1 MRNLK
6 NIKGNIKLHIVLF
19 IIAMCVISIGC
30 CAMESS
36 FSDDVDIPFGKYAIK
51 FDTEYVE
58 EHNGGWISHNSS
70 SNIFKY
76 NLYQTFMGVG
86 TQQSSTFNQS
96 TRSFPSVCA
105 TVDNHYLKEGNV
117 INMTRSY
124 YGAFEISSSCRELIN
139 ESVNNQST
147 FVFKVGTPIEI
158 KAFTYER
165 KISDNELQNLGYN
178 CKSAFQYNYDG
189 ARIKCSFKSV
199 LTVTPNRILMYAFD
213 SDWQYKL
220 NSNSSVTMNLPSED
234 EVYFE
239 MTPGFPERIYK
250 PQFTVTH
257 NEQKSS
263 FKSLTAFMLYGDDYF
278 APFLSFDGYDLF
290 SEEKFKQMIVDG
302 NKIYINVDESV
313 VCEKSEGSITLEPV
327 LSAPGI
333 DVEVVEPKCAGD
345 KGKLIVK
352 LSKEVASSDNINLI
366 VKKDNALNG
375 EKPICDTTN
384 VSTVTVFNDILPD
397 TYTVKVSG
405 GWTDTNGN
413 FHEYYAGAPRHRA
426 VVTMPAA
433 SPALEIANV
442 GKSDITCFGAK
453 DGSVSYSV
461 LNAKGGYTA
470 TLQSAKGEYKNR
482 QSNAVQFSGLDAGS
496 YTLSV
501 IDGNG
506 CQAQY
511 GKTIEIFENE
521 PLEFSVSGADATS
534 YGKSDG
540 KLNIEFIKGGE
551 PPYTLSWQSADGSV
565 TGEVSIPSEVKT
577 KYCATSRLLAGH
589 YTVLVTDSNGCA
601 ETSEADIYQPLSLT
615 VDTRNVKCHGYAD
628 GKLRVKVNGGMP
640 PYIVDITSNENFKR
654 EVLNVDGGEVEVSG
668 LVAGEYK
675 IEVKDGRKEGVSEE
689 VTIKEPEALDVSLPS
704 ELALCNGQ
712 TARIGV
718 DATINANSYEWYKDG
733 EPIGDGDSIE
743 VAQAGVYTVEVQSG
757 ECSGSAST
765 IVRNIPKD
773 VSCEWIVASQASK
786 NGPVRLVNITR
797 ENYTSYRW
805 HYPENAG
812 IEIEDEGERY
822 IDLKFG
828 TAGIYVLGM
837 SSYNDECVST
847 VYKSIEVVE
856 EQKLDGDYDAS
867 RLSIKRFAVSPN
879 PSDGNI
885 TISLELSKKADADI
899 QIFDMVK
906 GKRVASA
913 IRFRNSSKYYE
924 QMSLSLNAGVYSLI
938 LTIPENNIRQTFK
951 LIIR

>member
-1 MRNLK
+1 MKKRIFL
-6 NIKGNIKLHIVLF
+6 IFTVLLCPFHCLFGSTTYSPTHLMDGEYEIKLNVNVSSNVETELTVYVTIVTDSRSLREEQKFSLGSGNGYNKTKLFTEYVSNSHIHDNFSVLQKMNVLF
-19 IIAMCVISIGC
+19 IDNKKYNWSQSSSENRVTYYNNYTPQLIPIEHKDIVVGHGTIVISMKNTITLT
-30 CAMESS
+30 
-36 FSDDVDIPFGKYAIK
+36 PK
-51 FDTEYVE
+51 
-58 EHNGGWISHNSS
+58 
-70 SNIFKY
+70 NIELACY
-76 NLYQTFMGVG
+76 N
-86 TQQSSTFNQS
+86 
-96 TRSFPSVCA
+96 
-105 TVDNHYLKEGNV
+105 KEGNSMGKSGGSAV
-117 INMTRSY
+117 ELPFDDSLAIEMTAGFSQGVYSPVYKIICDLCDDDFRDSCDAIYDWLSIATPHYYSENVHYSY
-124 YGAFEISSSCRELIN
+124 WLSGSDLYTEEQNREL
-139 ESVNNQST
+139 VQ
-147 FVFKVGTPIEI
+147 KGG
-158 KAFTYER
+158 
-165 KISDNELQNLGYN
+165 KIVISNG
-178 CKSAFQYNYDG
+178 NY
-189 ARIKCSFKSV
+189 
-199 LTVTPNRILMYAFD
+199 
-213 SDWQYKL
+213 
-220 NSNSSVTMNLPSED
+220 SNSILT
-234 EVYFE
+234 F
-239 MTPGFPERIYK
+239 I
-250 PQFTVTH
+250 PQ
-257 NEQKSS
+257 
-263 FKSLTAFMLYGDDYF
+263 
-278 APFLSFDGYDLF
+278 
-290 SEEKFKQMIVDG
+290 
-302 NKIYINVDESV
+302 
-313 VCEKSEGSITLEPV
+313 

-333 DVEVVEPKCAGD
+333 DVEVVAPKCAGD

-366 VKKDNALNG
+366 VKKANALDG

-384 VSTVTVFNDILPD
+384 VSTVTVFNDILPE
-397 TYTVKVSG
+397 TYKVEISG
-405 GWTDTNGN
+405 DWSDSNGKP
-413 FHEYYAGAPRHRA
+413 HRYYAGASRHRA

-433 SPALEIANV
+433 PPALEIANV

-470 TLQSAKGEYKNR
+470 TLQSVKGEYKNR

-551 PPYTLSWQSADGSV
+551 APYTLNWQSADGSV
-565 TGEVSIPSEVKT
+565 TGEVSIPSEEKT

-589 YTVLVTDSNGCA
+589 YTVQITDSNGCA
-601 ETSEADIYQPLSLT
+601 ETSEADIYQPLNLT

-628 GKLRVKVNGGMP
+628 GKLRVKVNGGVP
-640 PYIVDITSNENFKR
+640 PYIVDITSNENSKK
-654 EVLNVDGGEVEVSG
+654 EILNVDGGEVEVSG

-718 DATINANSYEWYKDG
+718 DGTINANSYEWYKDG

-743 VAQAGVYTVEVQSG
+743 VAQAGVYTLEIQSG

-797 ENYTSYRW
+797 ENFTSYRW
-805 HYPENAG
+805 HYSDNAG

-822 IDLKFG
+822 IDLRFG

-906 GKRVASA
+906 GRSVTSTIMLRDK
-913 IRFRNSSKYYE
+913 SKYYE
-924 QMSLSLNAGVYSLI
+924 QMSLSLNAGVYILI